1 MMADRL
7 MSLPE
12 VQRATGGLG
21 RTTIWRLER
30 AGKFPQRRQV
40 VGTRVAWMESEVL
53 AWVQARPYAAPDA
66 ADAA

>member
-1 MMADRL
+1 MPDRL

-30 AGKFPQRRQV
+30 AGQFPQRRQV

-53 AWVQARPYAAPDA
+53 AWVQARPHAA
-66 ADAA
+66 ADTAA